1 MAWAKGSVEVR
12 GTSTLH
18 DWTMVSNAVTVTM
31 EREGDAIEALTVS
44 LPVNSLKSGD
54 AAMDGNAY
62 EAFDADPETPITF
75 TLFQQRPDGSLEGLI
90 TIGSH
95 KKRVIVMPDS
105 VENGVIRGAF
115 EEKMSSFGVK
125 PPTFLFGAMRTG
137 DAIEIHYRVSE

>member
-1 MAWAKGSVEVR
+1 
-12 GTSTLH
+12 
-18 DWTMVSNAVTVTM
+18 M

-137 DAIEIHYRVSE
+137 DAIEIRYRVSE